1 MPPNQNRRVGVSRL
15 SIGFRHL
22 MDWDRETT
30 GSRLTDSAG
39 QQGFSTTNSML
50 HYNLTG
56 NIPGATKGGVGA
68 ATMAGGGMPRAEN
81 AIVSF
86 LGQEL
91 PHFQARPEWFES
103 YIRQMEYLI
112 AEQGISGENSNPAV
126 PTRRWIYGVPMGPS
140 GGKRFEEHGM
150 AGDAKQ
156 PVFERLLQGGGAT
169 GPGSSASRIYGLFYA
184 HLARGMGILTDSEL
198 QNALK
203 FLQDRDPA
211 LMEMGRSMVKGHLED
226 FGDWEE
232 VETRVTEAIEAA
244 GGSLS
249 GASRQEIIAEL
260 TGMGLVVQTS
270 HGQLGGSNPMDVLF
284 NDPVTVSWPDP
295 VNGPNEITM
304 RLADIT
310 EEDWTKGGH
319 HGTGK
324 GTSGLTSAPAIR
336 AYYNGGEGRIQQY
349 NRIINLVR
357 DFTLAMGGGTQT
369 AGSIA
374 AGETQDAWYRRRA
387 AQIASN
393 LIKHTNK
400 SGQSP
405 SARGSMDDLFIVLS
419 QGVAAEEAWASSM
432 DGAIEDITLKDLEF
446 VLHHMGSANAIYE
459 DARLDDNFTVNQYGE
474 LIAFDQGNDEE
485 FTVIIN
491 FNVNSD
497 GTIAQLGT
505 NDVAVVQQ
513 SINDIFLS
521 VWRGNLTNPQVD
533 EAIQLAITTASMD
546 EFGGYFVETAASGA
560 PGRWVSFVA
569 RADATIPTQMDDM
582 MYTFFN
588 IGTAQMEMSMQQLL
602 TDIAAEA
609 DAYSSTLRDSLS
621 TELQNSWPSYAW
633 GSRGQGNTDFGNW
646 QQSPSIHSDRSHT
659 SPTWVPTGLSMQ
671 NVHGIDFGAGR
682 RFFPQFGD
690 DSTLWP
696 FQNNEQYSTEH
707 GFGLDSWPAD
717 RAAAGHEGKMPNRKR
732 VQPVM
737 GSTDFNEFTPPS
749 EENKRTGDWSD
760 LWSRD
765 GTSQPP
771 DPDPLEFVWAAPYVV
786 WQHYQRS
793 GSQ

>member
-1 MPPNQNRRVGVSRL
+1 MPQNQNRRVGVSRL

-30 GSRLTDSAG
+30 GSKLTESAG

-81 AIVSF
+81 AIVGF

-91 PHFQARPEWFES
+91 PHFQSRPEWFES

-112 AEQGISGENSNPAV
+112 AEQGISGEHSNPAV

-156 PVFERLLQGGGAT
+156 PVFERLIQEGAT
-169 GPGSSASRIYGLFYA
+169 GFGSSASRIYGLFYA

-198 QNALK
+198 ENVLRFLK
-203 FLQDRDPA
+203 DRDPA
-211 LMEMGRSMVKGHLED
+211 LMEMGRSMVKGQIED

-232 VETRVTEAIEAA
+232 VEKRVTEAIEAA

-260 TGMGLVVQTS
+260 TGIGLVVQTS

-284 NDPVTVSWPDP
+284 REDVTISWPDP
-295 VNGPNEITM
+295 VNGPNQITI

-324 GTSGLTSAPAIR
+324 GTSGLTTAPAIR
-336 AYYNGGEGRIQQY
+336 AYYNGDEGRIQQY

-357 DFTLAMGGGTQT
+357 DFTIAMGGGTQT

-374 AGETQDAWYRRRA
+374 AGETQDAWFRRRA
-387 AQIASN
+387 AQIATN

-405 SARGSMDDLFIVLS
+405 SARGDMESLFILLS

-432 DGAIEDITLKDLEF
+432 DGAIEDLTLRDLEF

-459 DARLDDNFTVNQYGE
+459 DARLDDNFEVNQYGE

-491 FNVNSD
+491 FTVNSD

-521 VWRGNLTNPQVD
+521 VWRGELTNPQVD

-569 RADATIPTQMDDM
+569 RADATIPAQMDDM

-602 TDIAAEA
+602 TNIAAEA

-633 GSRGQGNTDFGNW
+633 GARGSASTPYGRW
-646 QQSPSIHSDRSHT
+646 EQSPSIHSDRSH
-659 SPTWVPTGLSMQ
+659 SGRRWAPTGLSMQ
-671 NVHGIDFGAGR
+671 DIHGIDFGAGK

-690 DSTLWP
+690 DKQQWP
-696 FQNNEQYSTEH
+696 FQTNEQYTEEH
-707 GFGLDSWPAD
+707 GFGLDSWPAE

-737 GSTDFNEFTPPS
+737 GVTEFDETTNQS
-749 EENKRTGDWSD
+749 YQHWVDR
-760 LWSRD
+760 LWSAD
-765 GTSQPP
+765 GTSSAPP
-771 DPDPLEFVWAAPYVV
+771 PDPLEFVWAAPYVV